1 MFEDI
6 LSQIST
12 FPPLLIYVIIFLFAF
27 VENIF
32 PPSPSDVAIVIGG
45 SLVASCSLNFFVAL
59 GVATFGSIAGFMLMF
74 YIGSTVDR
82 RVIHSGRFKYIPIDA
97 IDKVEKWFQKFG
109 YAVIIANRF
118 MPGTRAVI
126 SFFAGISNLEVKK
139 TIILCFLSA
148 LAWNAIILYLGY
160 VFGDNVAA
168 VDKYLTTYSNIVIVI
183 TAAIVLYL
191 IIRFFIKKKKVKTP
205 PKVG

>member
-45 SLVASCSLNFFVAL
+45 SLVASCSLNFFIAL
-59 GVATFGSIAGFMLMF
+59 GTATIGSITGFMLMF

-82 RVIHSGRFKYIPIDA
+82 KVIHSGKFKYIPVDA

-126 SFFAGISNLEVKK
+126 SFFAGVSNLDVKK

-160 VFGDNVAA
+160 IFGDNIGT
-168 VDKYLTTYSNIVIVI
+168 VDKYLTTYSNI
-183 TAAIVLYL
+183 AIAVTVLVVLYL
-191 IIRFFIKKKKVKTP
+191 IIRYFIKKKKVKS
-205 PKVG
+205 